1 MTQAGIGQ
9 RGLQMRAMRRNL
21 LLGGAT
27 AALLVTAAVP
37 TLASTAGRSNA
48 RDGGSFSSILQT
60 GDIVTGVRGTTNG
73 NVILTGS
80 AVTGNGGQTSP
91 FLYRGRLTSAATGA
105 AVSELTP
112 FFPGVTSATFYG
124 PDTHF
129 FNSTIPSG
137 QVRAVGSYQSSWAPA
152 GVINQGMIYLG
163 PVSGSGGSWTSIDVP
178 ADGRDTVGHVR
189 ACPRFQVRC
198 FVMDTIP
205 HSTMGDLVV
214 GDYDLNPSVLGGVIS
229 ANAFIYNMSR
239 QRWTLLDLGGSRSNQ
254 TTLYGIWQ
262 DGGGNSPIY
271 TLAGG
276 SKASGAQRAFLMNYN
291 ERTQTFG
298 KPKYF
303 SYGNAPTLVTHF
315 EGITAVPGGFHLVA
329 ISSAQEAS
337 MAFVPASIRR
347 GFFGTARWYPAHVAT
362 SSLCPDG
369 CSIVTGNTVYRN
381 QVMGLYIPT
390 GTSAPH
396 TYLAT
401 LPGR

>member
-1 MTQAGIGQ
+1 M
-9 RGLQMRAMRRNL
+9 
-21 LLGGAT
+21 
-27 AALLVTAAVP
+27 
-37 TLASTAGRSNA
+37 
-48 RDGGSFSSILQT
+48 
-60 GDIVTGVRGTTNG
+60 
-73 NVILTGS
+73 
-80 AVTGNGGQTSP
+80 
-91 FLYRGRLTSAATGA
+91 
-105 AVSELTP
+105 
-112 FFPGVTSATFYG
+112 TSATFYG
-124 PDTHF
+124 PDTHS
-129 FNSTIPSG
+129 FNTTIPSG
-137 QVRAVGSYQSSWAPA
+137 QVRAVGSYQSSSAPA

-163 PVSGSGGSWTSIDVP
+163 PVSGPGGSWTSIDVP
-178 ADGRDTVGHVR
+178 ADGADTVGHVR
-189 ACPRFQVRC
+189 ACPRFQVKC

-239 QRWTLLDLGGSRSNQ
+239 HRWTLLDLGGSRSSQ

-262 DGGGNSPIY
+262 DGGGKSPIY

-337 MAFVPASIRR
+337 MAFVPAQHPPRLLWR
-347 GFFGTARWYPAHVAT
+347 G
-362 SSLCPDG
+362 
-369 CSIVTGNTVYRN
+369 
-381 QVMGLYIPT
+381 QVV
-390 GTSAPH
+390 S
-396 TYLAT
+396 
-401 LPGR
+401 RQCRD